1 MSNYIFD
8 IETNN
13 LYPKVSRMH
22 CMVLADSDTGEV
34 YRYNNESKG
43 SPSIDEGLAR
53 LSTADTIIGHNVIGF
68 DLPCIQ
74 KLTGWVPPE
83 SVKIRD
89 TLVCSRLI
97 YTNMME
103 RDIVQSRKA
112 SEDEFP
118 LKMAG
123 KHSLKAWGYRLGIL
137 KGLYLESH
145 GFDVWTEELEDYCE
159 QDVLVT
165 QRLWKEFENQK
176 YSEVSLELEHRFAAI
191 MFEQEQHGF
200 CFDVQKANALYAD
213 LATEK
218 ITLDQEMQDVFPP
231 KEIQM
236 KMTFWRAGN
245 VLFDTKSAAKAAG
258 HKDSAIER
266 GPNKVKRIPFNS
278 GSRDHIAERLQQLG
292 WNPKDYTEGGKPKVD
307 ETILTGLPYPEAQM
321 LAKILTLQKRMGQ
334 LGDGRESWLK
344 LEYRGRIHGHVVTN
358 GAVTGRC
365 THRHPNMAQVP
376 REGRYRALFKATDGK
391 VLVGCDASGLELR
404 CLAHYMNDEE
414 YTRKL
419 LDEDI
424 HTVNQEAAG
433 LPTRDNAK
441 TFIYGFL
448 YGAGNEKIG
457 QIIGKGSTEGKQIR
471 EKFLKSLPSLGV
483 LKQKISKALE
493 NKNWLKGLDGRQLHV
508 RSEHSALNTLLQ
520 SAGAVV
526 MKQATVLLYDK
537 LVKIGMEPVDDFMFV
552 AHVHDEFQV
561 ECWPELSQQVADAGV
576 ASIREAGECFKFR
589 CPLDGESKI
598 GHTWAETH

>member
-1 MSNYIFD
+1 MSSYIFD

-13 LYPKVSRMH
+13 LYPKVSRIH
-22 CMVLADSDTGEV
+22 CMVLADTDTGEV

-53 LSTADTIIGHNVIGF
+53 LSTADTIIGHNIIGF

-74 KLTGWVPPE
+74 KLEGWIPPTRV
-83 SVKIRD
+83 SVRD
-89 TLVCSRLI
+89 TLVLSRLM

-103 RDIVQSRKA
+103 KDIVRSRRA
-112 SEDEFP
+112 SEEEFP

-123 KHSLKAWGYRLGIL
+123 KHSLKSWGYRLGVL

-145 GFDVWTEELEDYCE
+145 GFNVWTEELEDYCE

-165 QRLWKEFENQK
+165 LKLWQKFVSKE
-176 YSEVSLELEHRFAAI
+176 YSEVSAALEHRFAQI

-200 CFDVQKANALYAD
+200 CFDIQKANALYAD

-218 ITLDQEMQDVFPP
+218 ITLDQELQEVFPP

-236 KMTFWRAGN
+236 KLTFWRAGN
-245 VLFDTKSAAKAAG
+245 VLFDTKSAALAAG
-258 HKDSAIER
+258 HKAGAIER

-292 WNPKDYTEGGKPKVD
+292 WKPKDYTEGGKPKVD
-307 ETILTGLPYPEAQM
+307 EAVLTGVPYPEAQM
-321 LAKILTLQKRMGQ
+321 LAQILTLQKRMGQ

-344 LEYRGRIHGHVVTN
+344 LENRGRIHGHVVTN

-376 REGRYRALFKATDGK
+376 RDARYRALFKATDGK

-404 CLAHYMNDEE
+404 CLAHYMNDED
-414 YTRKL
+414 YIRNL
-419 LDEDI
+419 LEEDI
-424 HTVNQEAAG
+424 HTV
-433 LPTRDNAK
+433 
-441 TFIYGFL
+441 IYGFL

-457 QIIGKGSTEGKQIR
+457 QIIGKGSTEGKKIR
-471 EKFLKSLPSLGV
+471 EKFLKALPSLGV
-483 LKQKISKALE
+483 LKQKISRALE
-493 NKNWLKGLDGRQLHV
+493 NKNWLRGLDGRQLHV

-526 MKQATVLLYDK
+526 MKQATVLLYAK
-537 LVKIGMEPVDDFMFV
+537 LLKIGMVPSDDFMFV

-576 ASIREAGECFKFR
+576 ESIKEAGECFKFR
-589 CPLDGESKI
+589 CPLDGESKV